1 MNADLQ
7 APSMNTSGSG
17 TPPPA
22 VPPANGTFS
31 PEAGSNK
38 MLIIVAAIL
47 VVCVI
52 IGSIFLYLLLSA
64 PEEEIMAPPAVET
77 PTEITTSPIPEAMTE
92 EEAMVDQG
100 SSSDEVADLE
110 ADLDQTDLTI
120 LDDEAALLEESL

>member
-1 MNADLQ
+1 M
-7 APSMNTSGSG
+7 
-17 TPPPA
+17 
-22 VPPANGTFS
+22 
-31 PEAGSNK
+31 
-38 MLIIVAAIL
+38 
-47 VVCVI
+47 
-52 IGSIFLYLLLSA
+52 LSA